1 MSDAAAGDAGE
12 VTTELNRDIGL
23 LGALAIGIGTMMAAG
38 IFVLS
43 GLAVS
48 KVGVIAILSFAIA
61 AVVAAFTAAAY
72 AEFSS
77 IYPESGGGYMYVA
90 NTFKQNFT
98 YIMGWTMI
106 LGYPASAAFYLASFS
121 DWFYRFIYPLVGIPQ
136 AIPYWLPGVAVLALL
151 VFINIRG
158 SEESSQFQIVV
169 TTLKVVLVGF
179 FLYGGLQ
186 AFNTDIV
193 ATSAAENV
201 GQFAEIGVT
210 SALVFITF
218 FGFSAIATNAE
229 EVKQPG
235 WTIPRAIYISMG
247 FVTVIYALVVLVIV
261 FAINDGA
268 FLGFLADNANL
279 GGASPTAFVAN
290 NGEVSMAYAAQY
302 YLGPIGFY
310 VIIVGALFSMVSA
323 ANATILAG
331 SRVKFAMARRDH
343 LPARF
348 EKLHDDYSTPYN
360 TVLLTGG
367 FIFALIVIFTV
378 LFGKNPELALTEA
391 SFPLGIHLGLES
403 VTNFANFLLILGL
416 STVNLALVRSRK
428 EHPDMEREFEVP
440 FVPWVP
446 YAGVVANLALLVN
459 LGARI
464 VTIGLIAEAVGIAF
478 WFAWKRRGAS
488 TERLEE
494 ETPTVVSQ
502 QSPDRRDYRVLVPIA
517 NPENVDQ
524 LLRTAA
530 DIAADHDGEVLA
542 MSVATVPEQTPLS
555 RGSEYV
561 DDQRETLRRATA
573 MRADGGEV
581 DTDAADIDT
590 EALSGTV
597 DADGVDVP
605 VSATL
610 RVSHRVDTA
619 ILNSVEQYDADAVLM
634 GWGARG
640 SRRREIVFGSVIDTI
655 ATDADCDVLVERL
668 GDDAAG
674 DVESVLLPTAGGPHA
689 ELSREIGRAICRA
702 TGARAELFR
711 VVSPDGDA
719 DDARERLEESAA
731 GLREAG
737 VTAETTVVE
746 SDDVL
751 DAITDRTSEH
761 DLTVIG
767 ATREGLLQQFVFGAI
782 PEEVARAADDTVV
795 IAKRNEGLS
804 SQARYSLRRW
814 LQ

>member
-218 FGFSAIATNAE
+218 FGFSAIAT
-229 EVKQPG
+229 
-235 WTIPRAIYISMG
+235 
-247 FVTVIYALVVLVIV
+247 
-261 FAINDGA
+261 
-268 FLGFLADNANL
+268 
-279 GGASPTAFVAN
+279 
-290 NGEVSMAYAAQY
+290 
-302 YLGPIGFY
+302 
-310 VIIVGALFSMVSA
+310 
-323 ANATILAG
+323 
-331 SRVKFAMARRDH
+331 
-343 LPARF
+343 
-348 EKLHDDYSTPYN
+348 
-360 TVLLTGG
+360 
-367 FIFALIVIFTV
+367 
-378 LFGKNPELALTEA
+378 
-391 SFPLGIHLGLES
+391 
-403 VTNFANFLLILGL
+403 
-416 STVNLALVRSRK
+416 
-428 EHPDMEREFEVP
+428 
-440 FVPWVP
+440 
-446 YAGVVANLALLVN
+446 
-459 LGARI
+459 
-464 VTIGLIAEAVGIAF
+464 
-478 WFAWKRRGAS
+478 
-488 TERLEE
+488 
-494 ETPTVVSQ
+494 
-502 QSPDRRDYRVLVPIA
+502 
-517 NPENVDQ
+517 
-524 LLRTAA
+524 
-530 DIAADHDGEVLA
+530 
-542 MSVATVPEQTPLS
+542 
-555 RGSEYV
+555 
-561 DDQRETLRRATA
+561 
-573 MRADGGEV
+573 
-581 DTDAADIDT
+581 
-590 EALSGTV
+590 
-597 DADGVDVP
+597 
-605 VSATL
+605 
-610 RVSHRVDTA
+610 
-619 ILNSVEQYDADAVLM
+619 
-634 GWGARG
+634 
-640 SRRREIVFGSVIDTI
+640 
-655 ATDADCDVLVERL
+655 DADCDVLVERL

-702 TGARAELFR
+702 TGARAEVLR
-711 VVSPDGDA
+711 VVPPDGDV
-719 DDARERLEESAA
+719 DDAREQAEESAA
-731 GLREAG
+731 ELRAAEVA
-737 VTAETTVVE
+737 VETTVVE

-761 DLTVIG
+761 DLTVVG
-767 ATREGLLQQFVFGAI
+767 STREGLLQQFVFGAI